1 MQGLAADVPEV
12 GIVEKVP
19 GKGMADIFHM
29 DTDLVGA
36 SCLKTETQERQ
47 IRVFIIQK
55 PFIPGGRGLS
65 VVRVRDPLDGRALLP
80 PDGDGDR
87 SAGICFPTDSGQ
99 IFPADLPALHL
110 AGEKGGAEPVFCH
123 QEKAGRVF
131 IQTID
136 RPEHEG
142 FLFLSEIVRQAIGQ
156 GIAVVSLGGVD
167 GHSSGL
173 VYHQEVCILLQD
185 VQVHG
190 NGLHSCGALFFRNTY
205 LELVSVLQHAG

>member
-1 MQGLAADVPEV
+1 MFLLYRSRSYRVDAASPWSGS
-12 GIVEKVP
+12 GIRWIAEP
-19 GKGMADIFHM
+19 PS
-29 DTDLVGA
+29 L
-36 SCLKTETQERQ
+36 
-47 IRVFIIQK
+47 
-55 PFIPGGRGLS
+55 
-65 VVRVRDPLDGRALLP
+65 

-142 FLFLSEIVRQAIGQ
+142 FLFLSEIVRQTVGQ

-167 GHSSGL
+167 GHSSWL
-173 VYHQEVCILLQD
+173 VYHQEMCILI
-185 VQVHG
+185 
-190 NGLHSCGALFFRNTY
+190 
-205 LELVSVLQHAG
+205 